1 MRGGVKDKVENKL
14 GRESV
19 FEGRDVK
26 CDGMLNSSA
35 NGLRGVNGGNAKEA
49 TGDDFFLTLVRP
61 SFSFSVDSRL
71 SALVSFKTAGQSKFS
86 LFSPASTAC
95 LVVIFSTLV
104 CLCRVI

>member
-14 GRESV
+14 GRECV
-19 FEGRDVK
+19 FEGRDVT

-35 NGLRGVNGGNAKEA
+35 NGLRGVDGGNAKGG
-49 TGDDFFLTLVRP
+49 TGADFFLTLVRP
-61 SFSFSVDSRL
+61 SFSFSVDSSE
-71 SALVSFKTAGQSKFS
+71 SALLSFNTSGLGKFS